1 MKRKE
6 AVDERLVVGIGD
18 EQGLEWRGIGHLERG
33 EAEVAAC
40 YQQIADAVDR
50 PSIAEQR
57 LIAGD
62 GRRWAGCGG
71 CGGVRRG
78 AGGGTAR
85 GGRPWAAARPAPRPP
100 GHRAP
105 ARSPAA

>member
-6 AVDERLVVGIGD
+6 TVDERLVVGIGD

-71 CGGVRRG
+71 SGGLRRWAGCGSAGGRRRG
-78 AGGGTAR
+78 MRCRRAADR
-85 GGRPWAAARPAPRPP
+85 RAAAA
-100 GHRAP
+100 
-105 ARSPAA
+105 